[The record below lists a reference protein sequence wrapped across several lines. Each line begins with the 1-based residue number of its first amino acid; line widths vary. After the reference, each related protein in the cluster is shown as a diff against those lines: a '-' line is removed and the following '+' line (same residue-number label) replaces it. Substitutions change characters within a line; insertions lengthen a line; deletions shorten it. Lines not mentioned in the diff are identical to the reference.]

1 MKNLKTAA
9 IAIAMIMVGTV
20 AAHAQKIGYVDA
32 EGIINVMPELKDIQT
47 KMDKYAKDSIGGEY
61 ERLSQDYHIKDS
73 ILKDPKTMK
82 QVKDAVQK
90 DFNDLTMVL
99 GEWEQRA
106 SQIYEFKKNQ
116 LMVPVYKK
124 VREAIAAVAKEK
136 GYAYVADE
144 GSFIIKPEADN
155 LSKAVATK
163 LNVSYTPPK
172 MN

>member
-9 IAIAMIMVGTV
+9 IAIAMILVGTV

-32 EGIINVMPELKDIQT
+32 EGIISVMPDLKDIQT
-47 KMDKYAKDSIGGEY
+47 KMDAFAKDSIGGEY
-61 ERLSQDYHIKDS
+61 ERLSHDYKIKDS
-73 ILKDPKTMK
+73 IFKDPKSIK
-82 QVKDAVQK
+82 QIKDAVQK
-90 DFNDLTMVL
+90 DLVELEQVL
-99 GEWEQRA
+99 ANWQESATQV
-106 SQIYEFKKNQ
+106 YEFKKNQ

-155 LSKAVATK
+155 LSKAVAQK
-163 LNVSYTPPK
+163 LNVTYTPPK
-172 MN
+172 TN